1 MSLEATLAS
10 VPAWNWALQAVGLA
24 TAYAGAELNARL
36 RISGFYCWLVSN
48 VVLAVLHATA
58 GLWLL
63 LLLDVL
69 FFRVNILGIARWG
82 RQHPEQMPAWL
93 RERLGG
99 PPDA

>member
-1 MSLEATLAS
+1 MSLEATLAA

-48 VVLAVLHATA
+48 VVLAVLHAAA

-63 LLLDVL
+63 LVLDVL
-69 FFRVNILGIARWG
+69 FFRVNLLGIARWS
-82 RQHPEQMPAWL
+82 RQHPGQVPAWL
-93 RERLGG
+93 RKRLGG
-99 PPDA
+99 

>member
-1 MSLEATLAS
+1 MSWVSTLAA
-10 VPAWNWALQAVGLA
+10 VPAWNWTLQAVGLV

-48 VVLAVLHATA
+48 VALAVLHAAA

-63 LLLDVL
+63 LVLDVL

-82 RQHPEQMPAWL
+82 RRHPEQLPAWL
-93 RERLGG
+93 QRVLG
-99 PPDA
+99 PP